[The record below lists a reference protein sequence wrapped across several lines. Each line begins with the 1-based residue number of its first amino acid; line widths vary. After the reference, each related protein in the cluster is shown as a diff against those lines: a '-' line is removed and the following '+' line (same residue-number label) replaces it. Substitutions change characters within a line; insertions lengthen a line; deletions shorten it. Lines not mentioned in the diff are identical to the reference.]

1 VDSGQSSVARRRPC
15 SISCNIISLGQGCP
29 CRHVQAALYEYI
41 LAGNGVFVRGARRE
55 FQAQFCIAHCAIRG
69 LADLETSLQLNAPRV
84 PHQIVVE
91 MIRQARAARDA
102 AGRPCEIVF
111 HLELDA
117 VGTWQC
123 HVPLSK
129 SIAGVR
135 QTLRRF
141 TVVVVRARVHRS
153 PLARGHARV
162 VFRRAMIK
170 MSKGSVS
177 TRCWGALPRVPSS
190 VCASEYTAIT
200 ATSPRCGFL
209 SCRLELVRWFVSS
222 RKTKDERRR
231 TKDVRHPSLVIRRP
245 SSVIRHSSSVRTMQR
260 FNDATRQQPW
270 EIENRHRKDL
280 TSHIWTPSPL
290 KIAIPAHPHAP

>member
-1 VDSGQSSVARRRPC
+1 MLNLVQYHIARPGMPLPPR
-15 SISCNIISLGQGCP
+15 
-29 CRHVQAALYEYI
+29 QAALYEYI

-123 HVPLSK
+123 HVPLKVNRRCASNPTTTRRHRRTRARASK
-129 SIAGVR
+129 STR
-135 QTLRRF
+135 TWTCTR
-141 TVVVVRARVHRS
+141 
-153 PLARGHARV
+153 
-162 VFRRAMIK
+162 VFRHATIK
-170 MSKGSVS
+170 MNKGFAS

-222 RKTKDERRR
+222 L
-231 TKDVRHPSLVIRRP
+231 VR
-245 SSVIRHSSSVRTMQR
+245 
-260 FNDATRQQPW
+260 
-270 EIENRHRKDL
+270 
-280 TSHIWTPSPL
+280 
-290 KIAIPAHPHAP
+290 